1 MEAALMNM
9 LDDLYQEVLLEHKK
23 HPRNCGRLQCA
34 HRCAAG
40 HNPLCGDSISVQ
52 LAQDGD
58 VLTDIAFEGQGC
70 AICIASASMMTEAVK
85 GRKLADVRHLS
96 ASMRD
101 LLTRDSPLAEAEQAE
116 LGKLAALHGV
126 RRFPSRIKC
135 AMLGWRALDEC
146 LNSEGDVS
154 SQITTEGGH
163 AGFAA

>member
-1 MEAALMNM
+1 MNM

-23 HPRNCGRLQCA
+23 HPRNCGRLQCP

-52 LAQDGD
+52 LAQSGD

-70 AICIASASMMTEAVK
+70 AICIASASLMTEAVK
-85 GRKLADVRHLS
+85 GRSLAEAKQLS

-101 LLTRDSPLAEAEQAE
+101 LLTRESPLAEAEQAG

-135 AMLGWRALDEC
+135 AMLGWCALDEC
-146 LNSEGDVS
+146 LNGGGDPCA
-154 SQITTEGGH
+154 QTTTEGGH